1 MKFSEII
8 GQQETAKRL
17 QQLADQERVPHALMI
32 CGPQGAGKMALAM
45 AFASYL
51 LGERE
56 DNTQYSPIEAN
67 HVAMIRKFE
76 HPDLHFSFPVYKTR
90 NMSAEHKPNSD
101 DFIKEWYQFIQQG
114 PYFTINQWT
123 ETIGVENQQVRIFV
137 GESETLSK
145 KLSYV
150 ASQGGYKVTIIW
162 LPERMNADCAN
173 KMLKLLEE
181 PTKKTVFIMV
191 CQEPE
196 KLLETIKSRT
206 QIINIKR
213 IDDEHIKQALIERR
227 GIDEDNATRIARTAH
242 GNWIKALE
250 ELDAENEKSLFL
262 EMFITLMRLAYSRQ
276 LAELKE
282 WTDKVTKLG
291 REKQKR
297 MIEYFLHMTRENFI
311 YNFKRPELSY
321 ITQEEEAFI
330 KNFAPYINE
339 NNVIEITE
347 QLQSVIR
354 QITQNANPKI
364 VFYDMALQFII
375 LIKK

>member
-56 DNTQYSPIEAN
+56 DDTQYSPIEAN

-76 HPDLHFSFPVYKTR
+76 HPDLHFSFPVYKTK

-137 GESETLSK
+137 GESETLSE

-206 QIINIKR
+206 QRIDIKR
-213 IDDEHIKQALIERR
+213 IDDEHIKKALIERR

-311 YNFKRPELSY
+311 YNFKKPELSY
-321 ITQEEEAFI
+321 ITQQEEAFI

-354 QITQNANPKI
+354 QITQNANPRI